1 MDLTFREP
9 VVARVRDTRG
19 KPALLEIRDVRD
31 GLAALNRYGL
41 GSDRCGT
48 TEWQSAASQLV
59 RAALHPSSSLA
70 WPYGKRFG
78 PVPDRT
84 TSRTRAHQLRPA
96 PATVAHSHDLG
107 S

>member
-59 RAALHPSSSLA
+59 RAALHPSSDHVEDARRALLA
-70 WPYGKRFG
+70 LARDYCSPEAVGTAQRQ
-78 PVPDRT
+78 DT
-84 TSRTRAHQLRPA
+84 ETRVA
-96 PATVAHSHDLG
+96 PK
-107 S
+107 